1 MFSMNQLKIFQYEN
15 NEIRTILRDGE
26 PWWVLTDVCQVLEI
40 ENSRN
45 VAARLDEDEKNTVHL
60 TDGIRGNPNMTI
72 INESGLYK
80 VILRSDKPEA
90 KKFTR
95 WVTHEVLPAIRKT
108 GQYHVSP
115 KTAAVRRALTTDD
128 YIKAASLVANCRNE
142 RLPYVLGFLEQ
153 GGFETPV
160 VEERAEQMNSAP
172 ESYPFAMM
180 LPPQATASEAIN
192 WVIRNLGLTPAQ
204 IGKMTGLCASCISR
218 YRDEKIK
225 PKPERAELI
234 VRVITEYVERG

>member
-1 MFSMNQLKIFQYEN
+1 MNAMQIFHYEN
-15 NEIRTILRDGE
+15 NEVRTILKDGE
-26 PWWVLTDVCQVLEI
+26 PWWVLADVCQVLEHT
-40 ENSRN
+40 NSRM
-45 VAARLDEDEKNTVHL
+45 VAERLDEDEKGVSQIYTP
-60 TDGIRGNPNMTI
+60 GGNQNMTI

-108 GQYHVSP
+108 GQYRVSP

-160 VEERAEQMNSAP
+160 VEERVEQMNSAP

-180 LPPQATASEAIN
+180 LPP
-192 WVIRNLGLTPAQ
+192 
-204 IGKMTGLCASCISR
+204 
-218 YRDEKIK
+218 
-225 PKPERAELI
+225 
-234 VRVITEYVERG
+234 

>member
-1 MFSMNQLKIFQYEN
+1 MNEMQIFQYEN
-15 NEIRTILRDGE
+15 NEIRTVLKDGE
-26 PWWVLTDVCQVLEI
+26 PWWVLKDVADILGI
-40 ENSRN
+40 ENHKDLRK
-45 VAARLDEDEKNTVHL
+45 RLDADEVGRFDLPHPQ
-60 TDGIRGNPNMTI
+60 NPEKTI
-72 INESGLYK
+72 PMACCNESGLYK

-108 GQYHVSP
+108 GQYRVSP

-160 VEERAEQMNSAP
+160 VEERAERMNSAP

-218 YRDEKIK
+218 YRDDKIK

>member
-1 MFSMNQLKIFQYEN
+1 MNEMQIFHYEN
-15 NEIRTILRDGE
+15 NEIRTILKDGE
-26 PWWVLTDVCQVLEI
+26 PWWVLKDVCQILGI
-40 ENSRN
+40 SKHRDT
-45 VAARLDEDEKNTVHL
+45 ASRLDEDE
-60 TDGIRGNPNMTI
+60 RGSVRVDTLGGLQEMI
-72 INESGLYK
+72 VINESGLYK

-108 GQYHVSP
+108 GEYHVSP

-160 VEERAEQMNSAP
+160 VEEQAEQMNSAP
-172 ESYPFAMM
+172 EGYPFAMM

-218 YRDEKIK
+218 YRDDKIK

-234 VRVITEYVERG
+234 VRVISEYVERG

>member
-1 MFSMNQLKIFQYEN
+1 MNEMQIFHYEN
-15 NEIRTILRDGE
+15 NQIRTILKDGE
-26 PWWVLTDVCQVLEI
+26 PWWVLADVCQVLEI
-40 ENSRN
+40 KNSRD
-45 VAARLDEDEKNTVHL
+45 VTTRLDEDEKGVGQIDTL
-60 TDGIRGNPNMTI
+60 GGNQNMTI

-108 GQYHVSP
+108 GQYRVSP

>member
-1 MFSMNQLKIFQYEN
+1 MNQLKIFQYEN

>member
-1 MFSMNQLKIFQYEN
+1 MNEMQIFHYEN
-15 NEIRTILRDGE
+15 NEIRTILKDGE
-26 PWWVLTDVCQVLEI
+26 PWWVLKDVCQTLGI
-40 ENSRN
+40 SKHRDT
-45 VAARLDEDEKNTVHL
+45 ASRLDEDE
-60 TDGIRGNPNMTI
+60 RGSVRVDTLGGLQEMI
-72 INESGLYK
+72 VINESGLYK

-108 GQYHVSP
+108 GEYHVSP

-218 YRDEKIK
+218 YRDDKIK

-234 VRVITEYVERG
+234 VRVISEYVERG

>member
-1 MFSMNQLKIFQYEN
+1 MNKMQIFHYEN
-15 NEIRTILRDGE
+15 NEIRTILKDGE
-26 PWWVLTDVCQVLEI
+26 PWWVLADVCQVLDLG
-40 ENSRN
+40 SPHK
-45 VAARLDEDEKNTVHL
+45 VADRLDEDEKGRNLIPTP
-60 TDGIRGNPNMTI
+60 GGNQNMTI

-115 KTAAVRRALTTDD
+115 KTAVVRRALTTDD

>member
-1 MFSMNQLKIFQYEN
+1 MNEMQIFHYEN
-15 NEIRTILRDGE
+15 NEVRTILKDGE
-26 PWWVLTDVCQVLEI
+26 PWWVLADVCQVLEI